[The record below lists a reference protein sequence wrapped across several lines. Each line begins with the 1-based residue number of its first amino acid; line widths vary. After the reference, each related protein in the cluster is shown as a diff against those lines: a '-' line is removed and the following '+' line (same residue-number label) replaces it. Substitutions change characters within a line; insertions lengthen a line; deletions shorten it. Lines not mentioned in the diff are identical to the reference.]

1 MPNLA
6 AHIDLAQESARR
18 LRNAVVQQHIGHF
31 LLGSTSPDIR
41 AITKRSREEYHFA
54 PLDFDRV
61 GAGVR
66 GLFEAHPRLRN
77 GAGRGGPTRAFLAGY
92 ITHLVADEVWIRDMY
107 RPHFGNRSV
116 FADEASAN
124 VMDRA
129 MQMEMDRRS
138 WPALDAARITMAGAA
153 DGVEV
158 GFIDQP
164 TLARWLDWVFTVA
177 DRGFSW
183 DRLRFMAK
191 RVSRGDASHPA
202 HAAAEGFLAGM
213 PGSLDTLYARV
224 PAENIDLY
232 RQRTVDALVDEL
244 GRFLG

>member
-6 AHIDLAQESARR
+6 AHIDLAQESAER
-18 LRNAVVQQHIGHF
+18 LREPVVLEHLGHF

-66 GLFEAHPRLRN
+66 GLFEAHPCLRN
-77 GAGRGGPTRAFLAGY
+77 GAGHGGPTRAFVAGY
-92 ITHLVADEVWIRDMY
+92 ITHLVADEVWITDMY
-107 RPHFGNRSV
+107 RPHFGNRAV
-116 FADEASAN
+116 FADEAAAN

-138 WPALDAARITMAGAA
+138 WPALESARSTMAGAA
-153 DGVEV
+153 EGVDV

-164 TLARWLDWVFTVA
+164 TLEKWLDWVFTVA

-183 DRLRFMAK
+183 DRLRFMAN
-191 RVSRGDASHPA
+191 RVARGDASHPA
-202 HAAAEGFLAGM
+202 HAAAERFLDGM

-224 PAENIDLY
+224 PAEKIDLY
-232 RQRTVDALVDEL
+232 RRCTVDALVDEV
-244 GRFLG
+244 GRFLA

>member
-18 LRNAVVQQHIGHF
+18 LQDPIVLEHIGHF

-54 PLDFDRV
+54 PLDFERV

-77 GAGRGGPTRAFLAGY
+77 GAGHGGPTRAFVAGY
-92 ITHLVADEVWIRDMY
+92 ITHIVADEVWITEMY

-129 MQMEMDRRS
+129 MQMEMDRRA
-138 WPALDAARITMAGAA
+138 WPALESARTSMEGAA
-153 DGVEV
+153 EGVEV
-158 GFIDQP
+158 DFLDRP
-164 TLARWLDWVFTVA
+164 TLERWLDWVFTVA

-183 DRLRFMAK
+183 DRLRFMAN
-191 RVSRGDASHPA
+191 RVARGDASHPA
-202 HAAAEGFLAGM
+202 HAVAEGFVAGM
-213 PGSLDTLYARV
+213 PGSLDALYARV

-232 RQRTVDALVDEL
+232 RQRTVDALVDEV
-244 GRFLG
+244 GRFLE

>member
-18 LRNAVVQQHIGHF
+18 IHDPVVLEYMGHF

-41 AITKRSREEYHFA
+41 AITRRSREEYHFA
-54 PLDFDRV
+54 TLDFDRV
-61 GAGVR
+61 GAGVS
-66 GLFEAHPRLRN
+66 GLLKAHPGLRN
-77 GAGRGGPTRAFLAGY
+77 GAEHSGRTRAFVAGY

-138 WPALDAARITMAGAA
+138 WPALDAARISMEGAA
-153 DGVEV
+153 EGVEV
-158 GFIDQP
+158 DFLDEP
-164 TLARWLDWVFTVA
+164 TLEKWLDWVFTVA

-183 DRLRFMAK
+183 DRLRLMAN
-191 RVSRGDASHPA
+191 RVARGQASHPA
-202 HAAAEGFLAGM
+202 HAVAESFLIGM
-213 PGSLDTLYARV
+213 PGSLDMLYERV

-232 RQRTVDALVDEL
+232 RQRTVDALVDEVR
-244 GRFLG
+244 RFLT

>member
-18 LRNAVVQQHIGHF
+18 IHDPVVLENMGHF

-41 AITKRSREEYHFA
+41 AITRRSREEYHFA
-54 PLDFDRV
+54 TLDFDRV

-66 GLFEAHPRLRN
+66 GLLEAHPGLRN
-77 GAGRGGPTRAFLAGY
+77 GAEHSGRTRAFVAGY
-92 ITHLVADEVWIRDMY
+92 ITHLVADEVWIMDMY

-138 WPALDAARITMAGAA
+138 WPALDAATTMMAGAA
-153 DGVEV
+153 EGVEV
-158 GFIDQP
+158 EFLDQP
-164 TLARWLDWVFTVA
+164 TLEKWLDWVFTVA

-183 DRLRFMAK
+183 DRLRFMAN
-191 RVSRGDASHPA
+191 RVARGESSHPA
-202 HAAAEGFLAGM
+202 HAVAESFLAGM
-213 PGSLDTLYARV
+213 PGSLETLYERV
-224 PAENIDLY
+224 PVDNIDLY
-232 RQRTVDALVDEL
+232 RRRTVDALVDEVE
-244 GRFLG
+244 RFLA